1 MLHSST
7 LKKQTLKF
15 KNKHL
20 ILKIMKTK
28 EILQNIEENGGFCNI
43 NHWNCKEVAEYIY
56 YNFNCS
62 RYVAK
67 NVAFYLL

>member
-1 MLHSST
+1 
-7 LKKQTLKF
+7 
-15 KNKHL
+15 
-20 ILKIMKTK
+20 MKTK
-28 EILQNIEENGGFCNI
+28 EILKNIAENGGFCNI
-43 NHWNCKEVAEYIY
+43 NHWNRKEVAEYIY

>member
-1 MLHSST
+1 M
-7 LKKQTLKF
+7 KKQTP
-15 KNKHL
+15 HEQ

-28 EILQNIEENGGFCNI
+28 EILKIIAENGGFCNI

-56 YNFNCS
+56 SNFNCS

-67 NVAFYLL
+67 TVAFYLL